1 MSRLHIKWMKD
12 CNYMFIDENINYDE
26 IIKPK
31 GTTTTTTTTTTD
43 PAKQGTG
50 ADKKVEPPVV

>member
-1 MSRLHIKWMKD
+1 
-12 CNYMFIDENINYDE
+12 MFIDENINYDE